1 MMIRGAGKSVQVE
14 GVAECPP
21 VDLQLLLPWYLVD
34 VPFNRLGCC
43 SIPGG
48 GSQVSQ
54 LVRRRAR
61 NLLYHPFIPRCPA
74 PATSAYGS
82 PSISVSVNR
91 KRKGSRR
98 VNCEDGVI

>member
-1 MMIRGAGKSVQVE
+1 MLIRGAGKEVQVE
-14 GVAECPP
+14 GVAVCPP
-21 VDLQLLLPWYLVD
+21 VDLQLLLPWYLVV

-61 NLLYHPFIPRCPA
+61 NLLYHPLFPDAQHRLQA
-74 PATSAYGS
+74 HTGAHLSASQSTEKEKVVG
-82 PSISVSVNR
+82 
-91 KRKGSRR
+91 
-98 VNCEDGVI
+98 E